1 MDAAQTP
8 NARFLA
14 GRVAAF
20 WRYVETDWRN
30 KLMFDIDAGKL
41 LIIGV
46 IALVV
51 LGPKE
56 LPRVLRQVGAA
67 LGKMRRM
74 ASEFQGQFAEAMRES
89 EMEDLKKNVQNIAE
103 SARVD
108 INYNPA
114 EIADREIRD
123 ALADKPASAPASAA
137 SASAQE
143 AASFEATS
151 FNVPAPPEIIDA
163 ASTFHA
169 EVAPDATIV
178 DKAAPADKP
187 VASPPREA

>member
-1 MDAAQTP
+1 
-8 NARFLA
+8 
-14 GRVAAF
+14 
-20 WRYVETDWRN
+20 
-30 KLMFDIDAGKL
+30 MFDIDAGKL

-56 LPRVLRQVGAA
+56 LPRVLRQVGSA

-89 EMEDLKKNVQNIAE
+89 EMEDLKKNVQNIAD

-123 ALADKPASAPASAA
+123 ALADKPVSTGSAA
-137 SASAQE
+137 KAEDVASFDVPSPPDIIDSAS
-143 AASFEATS
+143 
-151 FNVPAPPEIIDA
+151 VV
-163 ASTFHA
+163 HA
-169 EVAPDATIV
+169 EIAPGKPGSEAVQDAKTATP
-178 DKAAPADKP
+178 AAIPA
-187 VASPPREA
+187 REA

>member
-1 MDAAQTP
+1 
-8 NARFLA
+8 
-14 GRVAAF
+14 
-20 WRYVETDWRN
+20 
-30 KLMFDIDAGKL
+30 MFDIDAGKL

-56 LPRVLRQVGAA
+56 LPRVLRQVGSA

-74 ASEFQGQFAEAMRES
+74 AAEFQGQFAEAMRES

-123 ALADKPASAPASAA
+123 ALADKPASAS
-137 SASAQE
+137 SASKAQE
-143 AASFEATS
+143 VASFD
-151 FNVPAPPEIIDA
+151 VPAPPEIIDA
-163 ASTFHA
+163 ASVVHA
-169 EVAPDATIV
+169 QVAPE
-178 DKAAPADKP
+178 APASEVKTEP
-187 VASPPREA
+187 APEPKTASTNPAREA

>member
-1 MDAAQTP
+1 
-8 NARFLA
+8 
-14 GRVAAF
+14 
-20 WRYVETDWRN
+20 
-30 KLMFDIDAGKL
+30 MFDIDAGKL

-56 LPRVLRQVGAA
+56 LPRVLRQVGSA

-123 ALADKPASAPASAA
+123 ALADKPASTAK
-137 SASAQE
+137 AQE
-143 AASFEATS
+143 VASFD
-151 FNVPAPPEIIDA
+151 VPAPPEIIDA
-163 ASTFHA
+163 ASVVHA
-169 EVAPDATIV
+169 QIA
-178 DKAAPADKP
+178 ADKP
-187 VASPPREA
+187 AIDTPASETSPGVAPEPKTASSTPPAREA

>member
-1 MDAAQTP
+1 
-8 NARFLA
+8 
-14 GRVAAF
+14 
-20 WRYVETDWRN
+20 
-30 KLMFDIDAGKL
+30 MFDIDAGKL

-56 LPRVLRQVGAA
+56 LPRVLRQIGSA

-74 ASEFQGQFAEAMRES
+74 AAEFQGQFAEAMRES

-114 EIADREIRD
+114 EIADREIRE
-123 ALADKPASAPASAA
+123 ALADKPASSPASSPASAA
-137 SASAQE
+137 TASAQE
-143 AASFEATS
+143 AASFD
-151 FNVPAPPEIIDA
+151 VPAPPEIIDA
-163 ASTFHA
+163 ASVFHA
-169 EVAPDATIV
+169 EVAPDANPV
-178 DKAAPADKP
+178 DKAGSADKP

>member
-1 MDAAQTP
+1 
-8 NARFLA
+8 
-14 GRVAAF
+14 
-20 WRYVETDWRN
+20 
-30 KLMFDIDAGKL
+30 MFDIDAGKL

-56 LPRVLRQVGAA
+56 LPRVLRQVGSA

-143 AASFEATS
+143 AASF
-151 FNVPAPPEIIDA
+151 NVPAPPEIIDA
-163 ASTFHA
+163 LPPTLDELKLPDWAYDAIMNAGDDAADAVALASTIPLSNVV
-169 EVAPDATIV
+169 EVCQARPSAI
-178 DKAAPADKP
+178 AAARVQAF
-187 VASPPREA
+187 VAGS

>member
-1 MDAAQTP
+1 
-8 NARFLA
+8 
-14 GRVAAF
+14 
-20 WRYVETDWRN
+20 
-30 KLMFDIDAGKL
+30 MFDIDAGKL

-67 LGKMRRM
+67 IGKMRRM

-114 EIADREIRD
+114 EVADREIRD
-123 ALADKPASAPASAA
+123 ALADKPANAQPNAQSAKA
-137 SASAQE
+137 E
-143 AASFEATS
+143 EVASFD
-151 FNVPAPPEIIDA
+151 VPAPPDIIDA
-163 ASTFHA
+163 ASVVHSEIA
-169 EVAPDATIV
+169 SEKPASEPVEDAKI
-178 DKAAPADKP
+178 AASAANPA
-187 VASPPREA
+187 R

>member
-1 MDAAQTP
+1 
-8 NARFLA
+8 
-14 GRVAAF
+14 
-20 WRYVETDWRN
+20 
-30 KLMFDIDAGKL
+30 MFDIDAGKL

-56 LPRVLRQVGAA
+56 LPRVLRQVGSA

-89 EMEDLKKNVQNIAE
+89 EMEDMKKNVQNIAE

-123 ALADKPASAPASAA
+123 ALADKPANAQTAKAEDVASFDVPSPPDIIDSAFVVHAEIAPEK
-137 SASAQE
+137 SASEVVQDAKPAMP
-143 AASFEATS
+143 AA
-151 FNVPAPPEIIDA
+151 NPA
-163 ASTFHA
+163 
-169 EVAPDATIV
+169 
-178 DKAAPADKP
+178 
-187 VASPPREA
+187 REA